1 MPESVSRDAEANV
14 ELTRGWDG
22 RYNAVVAVEE
32 KNRKIVA
39 AVRKCAPA
47 VLAALWAAPFLHYG
61 STKRAVPDMTDAVC
75 VAGGEIDGGAGRP
88 ALPKGRTSGIPV
100 GRDVPVAPA
109 AAMSASVA
117 SDAAAT
123 SAGVA
128 SGAAALPESTTTT
141 ADGRFRVAVRPAAND
156 LVRPGG
162 VELFDRWRRRGAA
175 DDAFRLAPPGW
186 WFRLTDGFSDGVTIF
201 SRGEIRPAA
210 RTPCFPPVF
219 ADRVSLLPQARWHM
233 LGSGADESGLWHC
246 LTPSNTLL
254 IGWTNAALG
263 RDPSAPTNA
272 VAELFRDGRFTYRY
286 ADRAV
291 EHSPVLPFDW
301 DGDGLENAV
310 DPDPRV
316 AGPDAHGTNAEWHR
330 VVCSNVFT
338 SADADTGLQTRVG
351 VGDGAGADG
360 ALPPGVA
367 WREGVNPDAYYF
379 VDVVAG
385 RGPAPVCFTA
395 DRESR
400 LGSPVVVALAE
411 ATNRVP
417 LLVGV
422 KYAVTSEVPF
432 SVSVPAA
439 NARECVRV
447 SWTSGLSCEIAW
459 PLGFTFTECVSGSS
473 RTYAVG
479 VVPYDPGGAFDW
491 GGATVQG
498 GGAAVRLRAS
508 AASCG
513 CASGEGRTLSFSCTA
528 ECPCGGGCAVAGA
541 YALEGASFA
550 VAGGVCRCG
559 FDDSTPWRGDSCSC
573 GGVGGLGCPCVVCIC
588 HGVDAGPGLSVSFG
602 RDAVVFEE
610 AYVDAPG
617 VWRPRRSTR
626 TTLSVSANG
635 GPDGGRLA
643 LAVKG
648 LERLAPVA
656 CGPVALPPS
665 LELAAGETYSAEFLC
680 EAGAESAAANDVE
693 VEGTFVENGTGKT
706 FTSRAALTV
715 VRVEVRATVDPP
727 DTSAG
732 RLNRHR
738 YGVCEEVRLL
748 QFPSSPAVSWTDS
761 TPGGVSCVGSSLYG
775 CPLQGCENP
784 LRASCGGAS
793 YAPRLTVVE
802 PESVYA
808 ELLHGTSAGSV
819 LRYGAAEGQAGGV
832 GMLLKMY
839 VRPLDVS
846 FVHIE
851 VQEVPSLTY
860 DPHGYFRNPYFN
872 GLFGHTT
879 VAGAGIWRE
888 VRAGD
893 HFWSVDEAAYRDTIP
908 WLTADGRPTD
918 SVECAWTDGYV
929 YVDHP
934 FGWRPQNRTRIGNDP
949 DWRRPFAA
957 DAQVELMLDGLGT
970 VGVRKLYHQ
979 VRRTT
984 NDVVWLDWK
993 KVVE

>member
-1 MPESVSRDAEANV
+1 M
-14 ELTRGWDG
+14 TRGRVG

-39 AVRKCAPA
+39 AVRKCAPV
-47 VLAALWAAPFLHYG
+47 VLAALWAAPFIHHG
-61 STKRAVPDMTDAVC
+61 STKCVVPDMTDAVC

-550 VAGGVCRCG
+550 VTGGTCRCG
-559 FDDSTPWRGDSCSC
+559 FDDPAPWRGDSCSC
-573 GGVGGLGCPCVVCIC
+573 GDPWLCSCVGVCIC
-588 HGVDAGPGLSVSFG
+588 HGADAGPGLSVSFG

-610 AYVDAPG
+610 SYMDTPG

-626 TTLSVSANG
+626 TTLAVSACG
-635 GPDGGRLA
+635 GPAGGRLA
-643 LAVKG
+643 LAAKG
-648 LERLAPVA
+648 LDRLAPVA
-656 CGPVALPPS
+656 CGPLALPPS

-693 VEGTFVENGTGKT
+693 VVGEFIENETGRT

-715 VRVEVRATVDPP
+715 VRVEVRQVLTPP
-727 DTSAG
+727 DRAYSCP
-732 RLNRHR
+732 NRHTF
-738 YGVCEEVRLL
+738 GVCEEVGLA
-748 QFPSSPAVSWTDS
+748 QAPSSPPVVWNGGAAARSAGGAIRWT
-761 TPGGVSCVGSSLYG
+761 
-775 CPLQGCENP
+775 CPLRSCDNP
-784 LRASCGGAS
+784 LRAECGGSA
-793 YAPRLTVVE
+793 YVPCVAVVE
-802 PESVYA
+802 PNAVEA
-808 ELLHGTSAGSV
+808 QFAHGIGRGSV
-819 LRYGAAEGQAGGV
+819 VTYGLPAGRAGGV
-832 GMLLKMY
+832 GMLLNLFVM
-839 VRPLDVS
+839 PAHVS
-846 FVHIE
+846 FARISVR
-851 VQEVPSLTY
+851 EVPCLLY
-860 DPHGYFRNPYFN
+860 RAEGYFKNPYF
-872 GLFGHTT
+872 GGMFGHTSL
-879 VAGAGIWRE
+879 AGAGEWLPVE
-888 VRAGD
+888 EDNFFGLD
-893 HFWSVDEAAYRDTIP
+893 TAAYHAEVPRLAP
-908 WLTADGRPTD
+908 DGRRTD
-918 SVECAWTDGYV
+918 DPAFAWTSGRV
-929 YVDHP
+929 RVNNP
-934 FGWRPQNRTRIGNDP
+934 FGWRPQEIEAVSDANFC
-949 DWRRPFAA
+949 RPFASETV
-957 DAQVELMLDGLGT
+957 DEITLDPDGT
-970 VGVRKLYHQ
+970 VGVWKLYQ
-979 VRRTT
+979 RVERST
-984 NDVVWLDWK
+984 NGVVWLNGNL
-993 KVVE
+993 VE